1 MKTGVSHIRCKETP
15 GCRESAEN
23 QRLNR
28 CRGFSAG
35 LITIVE
41 KKKTKKNET
50 HELLRVSVSQNVLL
64 FLCRS
69 VLLCLSSFRLSLPG
83 LDSVILI
90 NALSCKSTCKYEKHN
105 RLQ

>member
-41 KKKTKKNET
+41 KKKKKKPKHMSYSESQF
-50 HELLRVSVSQNVLL
+50 LRMFYCFSAALCCCVCLRSVSPCQ
-64 FLCRS
+64 
-69 VLLCLSSFRLSLPG
+69 
-83 LDSVILI
+83 
-90 NALSCKSTCKYEKHN
+90 A
-105 RLQ
+105 